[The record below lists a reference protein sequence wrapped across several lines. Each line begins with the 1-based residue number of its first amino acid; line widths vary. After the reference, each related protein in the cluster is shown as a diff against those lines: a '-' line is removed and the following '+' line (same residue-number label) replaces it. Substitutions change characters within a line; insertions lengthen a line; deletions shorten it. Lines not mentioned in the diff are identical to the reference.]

1 MYMYYYVTKVCT
13 QQQKLY
19 DIIKMHIFAT
29 QDKEKPDIRNARSSD
44 LAAVKLTIV
53 QVTTLPL

>member
-1 MYMYYYVTKVCT
+1 MYYYVTKVCT